1 MTYSEEEIA
10 WILLCSLNGMTP
22 KRFYRVLAQAG
33 DCVRII
39 NEPEAYRKALGDKLT
54 ERLKGLLA
62 KDETTE
68 LFARMEKLNVSAM
81 TRVGKEYPESLQHI
95 PDPPPVL
102 FIKGSLTLESEK
114 QLAIVGTRRATYDG
128 KKSASVFA
136 GILTESGVSIV
147 SGLARGIDTLAH
159 TACLEAGGHTIAV
172 LGNGLASV
180 YPPENESLAQQIVDH
195 GGSVISELPLDET
208 PSRWTFPARNRLIAG
223 LSRGVLIVEGDR
235 KSGSLITA
243 NAALEQGREVFAIP
257 GSIYNSQAEGTN
269 YLIQNGA
276 FPALSP
282 MDIIEY
288 MHWSGATKIETKE
301 ITPPELDETEK
312 IIYDLLKNETL
323 SFEELAE
330 ATGFD
335 AEELN
340 SCLTMLTLR
349 SIIIRLPGNQY
360 RLA

>member
-1 MTYSEEEIA
+1 MNYSEEDSA
-10 WILLCSLNGMTP
+10 WILLCSLNGMAP
-22 KRFYRVLAQAG
+22 KRFYRALAQAG
-33 DCVRII
+33 DCARII
-39 NEPEAYRKALGDKLT
+39 NEPEAFRQALGDKLT
-54 ERLKGLLA
+54 ERLKSLIA
-62 KDETTE
+62 KEKANE
-68 LFARMEKLNVSAM
+68 LFARMEKLNVSAV
-81 TRVGKEYPESLQHI
+81 TRANEGYPESLEHI
-95 PDPPPVL
+95 QDPPPVL
-102 FIKGSLTLESEK
+102 FIKGCLCLDSEK

-128 KKSASVFA
+128 KKSAGLFA
-136 GILTESGVSIV
+136 RALAENGVSIV

-180 YPPENESLAQQIVDH
+180 YPPENLDLAQRIVDN
-195 GGSVISELPLDET
+195 GGSVISELPLDEM

-223 LSRGVLIVEGDR
+223 LSRGVLVVEGDR

-243 NAALEQGREVFAIP
+243 SAALEQGRDVFAIP

-269 YLIQNGA
+269 HLIQSGA

-282 MDIIEY
+282 ADILEY
-288 MHWSGATKIETKE
+288 MHWGSAIKTETKE
-301 ITPPELDETEK
+301 ITPLELDESEK

-330 ATGFD
+330 ASGFD

-340 SCLTMLTLR
+340 SCLAMLTLR
-349 SIIIRLPGNQY
+349 SIIIRQPGNQY